1 MAKTITEL
9 LGQMKTFSTPQ
20 ERSEVERQLVELVY
34 PTLKK
39 KAEIALRKEF
49 QQPHTLSTESLLSEL
64 YIELFHKTEISWT
77 DSNHF
82 FNLASKKI
90 NDILVQN
97 ARHRLR
103 EKRGGGALHL
113 SVAVGEELTADS
125 NRREGHLS
133 IVVGDI
139 MERLQKEKHPDTAI
153 LSVIELHYFGG
164 FTLPEAAEMIGISL
178 RNAENKWRKFKDM
191 VFEYD
196 IKDKLQS
203 SLPELAK
210 AAKA

>member
-1 MAKTITEL
+1 ME
-9 LGQMKTFSTPQ
+9 S
-20 ERSEVERQLVELVY
+20 QLVELVY
-34 PTLKK
+34 PTLKRK
-39 KAEIALRKEF
+39 VEIALRKEY
-49 QQPHTLSTESLLSEL
+49 QQPQKLSTESLLSEL

-77 DSNHF
+77 DSKHF

-113 SVAVGEELTADS
+113 SVAVGEELTADLS
-125 NRREGHLS
+125 RREGHLS
-133 IVVGDI
+133 IVVQDI
-139 MERLQKEKHPDTAI
+139 MERLQKERNPDTVI
-153 LSVIELHYFGG
+153 LSVIDLHYFGG
-164 FTLPEAAEMIGISL
+164 FTLPEAANIIGISL
-178 RNAENKWRKFKDM
+178 RSAENKWRKFKDM

-196 IKDKLQS
+196 AKDKLPS
-203 SLPELAK
+203 SLPERAK